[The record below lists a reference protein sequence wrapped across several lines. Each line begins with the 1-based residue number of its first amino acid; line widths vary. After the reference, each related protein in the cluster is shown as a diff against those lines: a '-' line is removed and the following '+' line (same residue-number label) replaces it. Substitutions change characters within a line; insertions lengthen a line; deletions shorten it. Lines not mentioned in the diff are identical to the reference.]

1 LNFDAGFFAARIL
14 LRLIACA
21 PREPAPPPFAA
32 LQRLE
37 VTGRVRHDRSA
48 FAATLQRHVPGLRR
62 TAGRQRCRWRP
73 SAARFRL
80 GHVRSQPADRQPLLP
95 DDGQLDAALHGLGD
109 GEPIDTYFEHTNQ
122 GLGPVLLGVQT
133 FVQRDREFEDGLL
146 VEDTFDYFA
155 QDTDGNVWYFGEDS
169 TAYEYDDEGNLI
181 DTDTSGSWHAGVNDA
196 LPGFIMPVDLET
208 GFNYYQ
214 EFAPD
219 DEALD
224 QATTYALLASLT
236 TDSGTYENVLQVLE
250 TTELE
255 PDEFEFKYYA
265 PGIGLILVEEGLDE
279 NLENPETVFTLQP
292 RAAPEPT
299 TLGTLFLGFAMLGAI
314 RLRRPKPLR

>member
-1 LNFDAGFFAARIL
+1 MTAPRLPQLFSAMSLGCAAL
-14 LRLIACA
+14 LIASVAAGA
-21 PREPAPPPFAA
+21 P
-32 LQRLE
+32 
-37 VTGRVRHDRSA
+37 V
-48 FAATLQRHVPGLRR
+48 
-62 TAGRQRCRWRP
+62 
-73 SAARFRL
+73 
-80 GHVRSQPADRQPLLP
+80 LP
-95 DDGQLDAALHGLGD
+95 DFDSATFDPNQPIDNPYFPMTGSSTLRYTGSED

-219 DEALD
+219 DEAVD
-224 QATTYALLASLT
+224 QGTTYALLASLT

-265 PGIGLILVEEGLDE
+265 PGVGLILVEEDLDE
-279 NLENPETVFTLQP
+279 NLENPGTVFTLQP
-292 RAAPEPT
+292 QAAPEPT
-299 TLGTLFLGFAMLGAI
+299 TLGTLLLGFAMLGAV